1 MNKVCYLI
9 FITAGAAALGAVA
22 ALAAIPSH
30 KSKVANSKVAFINAR
45 PSEMPR
51 TEDET
56 IRAADPIPFKEYI
69 FDLERVK
76 AKPTSTPT
84 PTPTPEPEPE
94 LEYLGEFSATA
105 YCGGACC
112 CGVARDIPITASGEP
127 AQENYIAVDPSV
139 IPLGTYLYIE
149 GADMDGYYYA
159 MDTGSAVKGY
169 IVDFYFGTD
178 EDSHWRTE
186 VFGRQTVWVYEV
198 IEED

>member
-1 MNKVCYLI
+1 
-9 FITAGAAALGAVA
+9 
-22 ALAAIPSH
+22 
-30 KSKVANSKVAFINAR
+30 
-45 PSEMPR
+45 MPA
-51 TEDET
+51 TEVET
-56 IRAADPIPFKEYI
+56 ISVADLNPFQEYI
-69 FDLERVK
+69 CALEPVK
-76 AKPTSTPT
+76 SAPTNT
-84 PTPTPEPEPE
+84 PTPTPEPE
-94 LEYLGEFSATA
+94 LAYLGEFSATA

-127 AQENYIAVDPSV
+127 AQENYIAVDPDI

-198 IEED
+198 LGG